1 MLVILCG
8 LCLPALLI
16 WLCQHLPWLDKAGGV
31 VLSFTLGILLA
42 ASGVLPAGDDIRA
55 LQSTLAEVSVA
66 LALPLLVFSMDVGA
80 ALRLAGNTL
89 KSLGLALLAV
99 MLVSTIAAAVFAPHL
114 NDIWQI
120 AGMSV
125 GAYTGG
131 GPNMAAIKTAI
142 GADDTL
148 FTTMITYDIL
158 LSAMYLLFVMTIAK
172 TIFSRLLPAFK
183 APEQE
188 QDHSAF
194 RHLADETA
202 HAYKPLLR
210 LVIFPKTLLALLLAG
225 MIVGAAVGIAKLVP
239 GSMASAIAI
248 ITITTL
254 GVAASFVPAVR
265 NLPNSY
271 PLGMYLILVF
281 CFTTGSMTDTGILTR
296 LNIPLFGYISCIL
309 LGSVLLQ
316 ALLCRW
322 LKIDTDTFLITSAAA
337 IMSVPFIPV
346 IAGALKNRAIIVP
359 GFAAAIIGYVLGN
372 YLGIA
377 VAWITR
383 LLTSS

>member
-1 MLVILCG
+1 MSVVLLP
-8 LCLPALLI
+8 LYLLLPAVLI
-16 WLCQHLPWLDKAGGV
+16 VLCQRLPWLDKAGVV
-31 VLSFTLGILLA
+31 VLSFTLGILLS
-42 ASGVLPAGDDIRA
+42 ASGLLPAGDDIRA

-99 MLVSTIAAAVFAPHL
+99 MLVSTIAAVLFAPHL

-172 TIFSRLLPAFK
+172 PIFSRLLPAFK

-188 QDHSAF
+188 HDHSAF
-194 RHLADETA
+194 SHLADETA
-202 HAYKPLLR
+202 NAYKPLLR
-210 LVIFPKTLLALLLAG
+210 LALLPKTILGLLLAG
-225 MIVGAAVGIAKLVP
+225 VIVGAAVGIAKLVP
-239 GSMASAIAI
+239 DSMASAIAI
-248 ITITTL
+248 IAITTL
-254 GVAASFVPAVR
+254 GVAASFVPSVR

-271 PLGMYLILVF
+271 PLGMYLILIF

-296 LNIPLFGYISCIL
+296 LNMALFGYISCIL
-309 LGSVLLQ
+309 IGAMVLQ

-322 LKIDTDTFLITSAAA
+322 LKIDTDTFLITASAA

-377 VAWITR
+377 VAWVTR
-383 LLTSS
+383 ALI